1 MTSSKFPDPPPP
13 TPYEPLPSYPPQ
25 PPHQPPQYII
35 LLPHYYRTP
44 RQFLRR
50 PSRRYLIPAAVL
62 LLLAAA
68 LFFLW
73 PSDPELSIA
82 RLHLRR
88 LKIHSFPKI
97 SFDITLD
104 VTAKIRNKD
113 FYSVNFRS
121 VVVSVGYRGKQ
132 LGYVVSDYGRIKARA
147 SSYVNATLELKDVS
161 IFSDM
166 IPLIEDLARGSI
178 TFDTVTE
185 IGGELGLGLFDIPIK
200 GKVSCEIVVDTRN
213 ETISHQNCYPE

>member
-1 MTSSKFPDPPPP
+1 MTSSKFSDSPP
-13 TPYEPLPSYPPQ
+13 TPYTPLPSYPQ
-25 PPHQPPQYII
+25 PPQQPQYII
-35 LLPHYYRTP
+35 VLPHYHRTR

-50 PSRRYLIPAAVL
+50 PSGRYIYCAAVL
-62 LLLAAA
+62 LLLSAA

-73 PSDPELSIA
+73 PSDPELSIS
-82 RLHLRR
+82 RLHLRH
-88 LKIHSFPKI
+88 LKVHTFPKVAI
-97 SFDITLD
+97 DVTLD

-121 VVVSVGYRGKQ
+121 VVISIGYRGKQ

-147 SSYVNATLELKDVS
+147 SSYVNATLELTDIS
-161 IFSDM
+161 IFSDI
-166 IPLIEDLARGSI
+166 IPLIEDLAKGSI

-185 IGGELGLGLFDIPIK
+185 IGGELGLVLFDLPIK